1 MSFFT
6 GLKEKLNSLAAADRQ
21 RLKNP
26 PMGKACYT
34 ALSMRSPARYSSCR
48 FICVP
53 PMDFVRQKP
62 CAVVSRSS
70 LPNVSIDYDALYRI
84 GIGGFF
90 AEFSLSGVCKNLP

>member
-6 GLKEKLNSLAAADRQ
+6 GLKEKLNSLAADYAAIEKPRKWVKPAI
-21 RLKNP
+21 RLYQC
-26 PMGKACYT
+26 A
-34 ALSMRSPARYSSCR
+34 PARCYSSCR

-53 PMDFVRQKP
+53 PMDLIGKSLVLVFPEQ
-62 CAVVSRSS
+62 